1 MVAPPRSHELA
12 RTAVV
17 YRRRGATIV
26 IALMSLHPLTY
37 RPCDVHRALLHS
49 PPGSSRVQ
57 GSGIDSVQIAPIRS
71 TYRYIQHHN
80 KDITPLPG
88 FGIDRMLDFG
98 WLGSASLWKS
108 GPLFSTGTKEAELM
122 VRELR
127 VEPAVAAAP
136 IGGRA
141 SLTLPPAN

>member
-1 MVAPPRSHELA
+1 
-12 RTAVV
+12 
-17 YRRRGATIV
+17 
-26 IALMSLHPLTY
+26 MSLHPLTKM
-37 RPCDVHRALLHS
+37 PCDVHRALIHS

-57 GSGIDSVQIAPIRS
+57 GSGIDSVQIAPSRS
-71 TYRYIQHHN
+71 TYRYIRRYN

-127 VEPAVAAAP
+127 VEPAVAGGA
-136 IGGRA
+136 IGGW
-141 SLTLPPAN
+141 PARTRRRQKGQRKLSP